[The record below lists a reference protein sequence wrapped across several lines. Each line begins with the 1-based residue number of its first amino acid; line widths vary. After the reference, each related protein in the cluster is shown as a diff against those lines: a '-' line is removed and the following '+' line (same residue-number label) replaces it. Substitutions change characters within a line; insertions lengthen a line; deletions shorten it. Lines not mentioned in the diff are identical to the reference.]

1 MRKITERTY
10 EVRLK
15 PVSGLQ
21 RPAEI
26 EGGAYSHF
34 RHKVKS
40 ILPAILF
47 VLAPSLLAIMYFA
60 IIASSVYES
69 EAKFVVRSPSDSS
82 ASAQITGVIQS
93 IGISKSADDAYAI
106 NEFLLSRDALEVL
119 QGKLDLDHIY
129 GRDSADFLSR
139 YPSLFASPSKE
150 KLFAYYTSMTKI
162 RYDKTTGITT
172 LTVLAFT
179 PQDARA
185 IARIL
190 LDSGETL
197 ANRLT
202 ARIHADLLNT
212 AQAQIERARA
222 QTQAVQ
228 AKIGDWRNKEEQIDP
243 TRYSAAL
250 VEVLARLNLE
260 LAMQRAQAADLEKTI
275 PKSPTLTAL
284 NGRIAALTSQIEQSK
299 LSLAGTTAS
308 LAPKIVEFEA
318 LQLEKQFAEK
328 IYAASVT
335 SGEAARSDALR
346 QAIYLD
352 RIVEPNLP
360 DYPSHPLRLLS
371 AFLFF
376 CGCLMLYL
384 LGMKVFR
391 NILRHNGFGSV
402 LRKAR

>member
-1 MRKITERTY
+1 MRKIAEGTY
-10 EVRLK
+10 EVILK
-15 PVSGLQ
+15 PVSGSR

-26 EGGAYSHF
+26 AGGTRSHF
-34 RHKVKS
+34 RKRVKS
-40 ILPAILF
+40 FLPAILF
-47 VLAPSLLAIMYFA
+47 VLAPSLLAVVYFA
-60 IIASSVYES
+60 MIASSVYES
-69 EAKFVVRSPSDSS
+69 EAKYVVRSPSDSS

-93 IGISKSADDAYAI
+93 IGISKSADDTYAI
-106 NEFLLSRDALEVL
+106 NEFLLSRDALEAL
-119 QGKLDLDHIY
+119 QGKLDLDRIY
-129 GRDSADFLSR
+129 GRESSDLLSR
-139 YPSLFASPSKE
+139 YPRLFASPSKE
-150 KLFAYYTSMTKI
+150 KLFAYYTSMTRIK
-162 RYDKTTGITT
+162 YDKTTGITT

-179 PQDARA
+179 PQDARE

-190 LDSGETL
+190 LESGEAL

-212 AQAQIERARA
+212 AQAQIERARK
-222 QTQAVQ
+222 QSQAVQ

-260 LAMQRAQAADLEKTI
+260 LAMQRAQAADLEKTT

-376 CGCLMLYL
+376 CGCLVFYL

-391 NILRHNGFGSV
+391 NVLRHDDFGSV
-402 LRKAR
+402 FRKAR

>member
-1 MRKITERTY
+1 MRKIDERTY
-10 EVRLK
+10 EVVLK
-15 PVSGLQ
+15 PVSGSN
-21 RPAEI
+21 RPPELS
-26 EGGAYSHF
+26 GGSNSWLHNIFQSY
-34 RHKVKS
+34 
-40 ILPAILF
+40 LPVIIC
-47 VLAPSLLAIMYFA
+47 VLAPTLLAAIYFGLV
-60 IIASSVYES
+60 ASNIYAS

-93 IGISKSADDAYAI
+93 MGISKSADDAYAI
-106 NEFLLSRDALEVL
+106 NEFLLSRDALDTL
-119 QGKLDLDHIY
+119 HAKFDLDRVY
-129 GRDSADFLSR
+129 GAGHADFLSR
-139 YPSLFASPSKE
+139 YPRPFTSPSKE
-150 KLFAYYTSMTKI
+150 KLYHFFSSMIKI
-162 RYDKTTGITT
+162 KYDKTTGITT
-172 LTVLAFT
+172 LTVFAFA

-185 IARIL
+185 IARL
-190 LDSGETL
+190 LLESGEAL

-222 QTQAVQ
+222 QTQDAQ

-250 VEVLARLNLE
+250 VEVLARLSLE
-260 LAMQRAQAADLEKTI
+260 LAMQRAQAADLEKTT
-275 PKSPTLTAL
+275 PKSPTLTSL

-335 SGEAARSDALR
+335 SGEAARSDAMR

-360 DYPSHPLRLLS
+360 DYPAHPHRFLS
-371 AFLFF
+371 VILVFA
-376 CGCLMLYL
+376 GCLLAYL
-384 LGMKVFR
+384 LGLKIFM
-391 NILRHNGFGSV
+391 NLLRHHGFGSFFG
-402 LRKAR
+402 KAR